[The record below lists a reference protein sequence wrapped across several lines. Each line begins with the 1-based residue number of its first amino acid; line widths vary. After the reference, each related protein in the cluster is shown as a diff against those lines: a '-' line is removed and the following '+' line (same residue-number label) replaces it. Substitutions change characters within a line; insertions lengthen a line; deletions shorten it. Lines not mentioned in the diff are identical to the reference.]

1 MNFFFARGYYPKGGG
16 EIHVTVKPVKQLKPL
31 QLLERG
37 SLVRITGCAFVAGV
51 LPFKV
56 CRHAVH
62 YYETKTV
69 CTPEMNTKFTTIN
82 IYGLKS
88 ESSIIT
94 IATSLILGIHVMV
107 N

>member
-1 MNFFFARGYYPKGGG
+1 M
-16 EIHVTVKPVKQLKPL
+16 TVKPVKQLKPL

-56 CRHAVH
+56 CRQAIH
-62 YYETKTV
+62 YKPKTV

-82 IYGLKS
+82 IYGFKS
-88 ESSIIT
+88 EPCQYT
-94 IATSLILGIHVMV
+94 WYMIAELLRTEGTHI
-107 N
+107 